1 MNAHSAMKTTSVVAA
16 TALGAVLIA
25 GAPVAVSAVALGA
38 MRQPTV
44 VENNFAGSGSGSG
57 SGGGAGQRAGQRSG
71 QGMGGQRGQM
81 QGMGQEGIAAVAP
94 GSLGVASADLA
105 AQLAYLIQEE
115 KLAHDI
121 YVLAASKYGVNVFE
135 NISKSETTHQ
145 TAIGSLLAGYS
156 LADPTVGLAPGAFL
170 DPSVQKLYDELA
182 LRVNSSQQQAVEVG
196 VLIEKTDIADLQKV
210 VNATPS
216 EEVTPVLERLIA
228 ASQRHLQAFERQ

>member
-121 YVLAASKYGVNVFE
+121 YVLAASGHGVNVFE

-156 LADPTVGLAPGAFL
+156 P
-170 DPSVQKLYDELA
+170 
-182 LRVNSSQQQAVEVG
+182 R
-196 VLIEKTDIADLQKV
+196 
-210 VNATPS
+210 
-216 EEVTPVLERLIA
+216 
-228 ASQRHLQAFERQ
+228 

>member
-156 LADPTVGLAPGAFL
+156 LADPTVGLPPGAFL

-210 VNATPS
+210 VNATPG
-216 EEVTPVLERLIA
+216 EEVTMVLQRLIA

>member
-44 VENNFAGSGSGSG
+44 VENNFAGSGPG

-71 QGMGGQRGQM
+71 QGMGGQRGKM

-156 LADPTVGLAPGAFL
+156 LADPTVGLAPGAFI

-182 LRVNSSQQQAVEVG
+182 LRVNSSQEQAVEVG

-210 VNATPS
+210 VNASPR
-216 EEVTPVLERLIA
+216 EQVTTVLQRLIA

>member
-44 VENNFAGSGSGSG
+44 VENNFAGSGPG

-71 QGMGGQRGQM
+71 QGMGGQRGKM

-210 VNATPS
+210 VNATPG
-216 EEVTPVLERLIA
+216 EEVTMVLQRLIA

>member
-81 QGMGQEGIAAVAP
+81 QGMGQ
-94 GSLGVASADLA
+94 
-105 AQLAYLIQEE
+105 
-115 KLAHDI
+115 
-121 YVLAASKYGVNVFE
+121 
-135 NISKSETTHQ
+135 
-145 TAIGSLLAGYS
+145 
-156 LADPTVGLAPGAFL
+156 
-170 DPSVQKLYDELA
+170 
-182 LRVNSSQQQAVEVG
+182 
-196 VLIEKTDIADLQKV
+196 
-210 VNATPS
+210 
-216 EEVTPVLERLIA
+216 
-228 ASQRHLQAFERQ
+228 

>member
-44 VENNFAGSGSGSG
+44 VENNFAGSGPG

-71 QGMGGQRGQM
+71 QGMGGQRGKM

-182 LRVNSSQQQAVEVG
+182 LRVNSSQEQAVEVG

-210 VNATPS
+210 VNASPR
-216 EEVTPVLERLIA
+216 EQVTTVLQRLIA

>member
-44 VENNFAGSGSGSG
+44 VENNFAGSGSG

-182 LRVNSSQQQAVEVG
+182 LRVNSSQEQAVEVG

-210 VNATPS
+210 VNASPR
-216 EEVTPVLERLIA
+216 EQVTTVLQRLIA

>member
-44 VENNFAGSGSGSG
+44 VENNFAGSGPG

-182 LRVNSSQQQAVEVG
+182 LRVNSSQEQAVEVG

-210 VNATPS
+210 VNASPR
-216 EEVTPVLERLIA
+216 EQVTTVLQRLIA

>member
-44 VENNFAGSGSGSG
+44 VENNFSG
-57 SGGGAGQRAGQRSG
+57 SGGGSGQRAGQRSG
-71 QGMGGQRGQM
+71 PGMGGQRGQM

-182 LRVNSSQQQAVEVG
+182 LRVNSSQEQAVEVG

-210 VNATPS
+210 VNASPR
-216 EEVTPVLERLIA
+216 EQVTTVLQRLIA

>member
-44 VENNFAGSGSGSG
+44 VENNFSG
-57 SGGGAGQRAGQRSG
+57 SGGGSGQRAGQRSG
-71 QGMGGQRGQM
+71 PGMGGQRGQM
-81 QGMGQEGIAAVAP
+81 QGMGREGIAAVAP

-121 YVLAASKYGVNVFE
+121 YVLAASKYRVNVFE

-156 LADPTVGLAPGAFL
+156 LADPTVRLPPGAFL

-182 LRVNSSQQQAVEVG
+182 LRVNSSQEQAVEVG

-210 VNATPS
+210 VNATPG
-216 EEVTPVLERLIA
+216 EEVTTVLQRLIT

>member
-71 QGMGGQRGQM
+71 QGMGGQRGKM

-156 LADPTVGLAPGAFL
+156 LADPTVGLAPGAFI

-210 VNATPS
+210 VNATPG
-216 EEVTPVLERLIA
+216 EEVTMVLQRLIA

>member
-71 QGMGGQRGQM
+71 QGMGGQRGKM

-156 LADPTVGLAPGAFL
+156 LADPTVGLPPGAFL

-182 LRVNSSQQQAVEVG
+182 LRVNSSQEQAVEVG

-210 VNATPS
+210 VNASPR
-216 EEVTPVLERLIA
+216 EQVTTVLQRLIA

>member
-210 VNATPS
+210 VNATPG
-216 EEVTPVLERLIA
+216 EEVTMVLQRLIA